1 MNTATGLCNPVYAR
15 LHGGHFP
22 PFRQIAQ
29 GAQNG
34 PKHDFFLQRARAGS
48 LCGHRSTM
56 LATSTCLGATTVPDF
71 PLRSPCPTFE
81 MACHGACRAVLR
93 RVPVQRKV
101 ECPCRE
107 ARSGWHQLSLGRH
120 LRSVEMVSV
129 DAERRRSVGFHWGG
143 LYHKSQASPTPPAS
157 RCDLHRPN

>member
-81 MACHGACRAVLR
+81 MACHVGRVRRCSAACRSMECTACVLR
-93 RVPVQRKV
+93 RAVGVVP
-101 ECPCRE
+101 
-107 ARSGWHQLSLGRH
+107 LSLGRRVQF
-120 LRSVEMVSV
+120 LETVRA
-129 DAERRRSVGFHWGG
+129 DTERFSARWKPTEE
-143 LYHKSQASPTPPAS
+143 LYHKY
-157 RCDLHRPN
+157 